1 MAVTS
6 VWAVKVRMDAAIDYI
21 ENPEK
26 TTLRPELEADASA
39 ARQAICNV
47 IDYASD
53 EDKTDQMMFVT
64 GVNCDPNTAYKEF
77 MEVKEY
83 WHKEGGRLA
92 YHGYQA
98 FLEGP
103 GEITAEEAH
112 EIGVELAKELW
123 GDRFQVVV
131 ATHLNTGHYHN
142 HFVLNSVSFADGYKF
157 YRMNSDYRKMQE
169 ISDRLCSERGLNVI
183 RDKSPARGK
192 SYAEWKAEREGK
204 YTVRG
209 RICEDIDYAVALSRS
224 WDDFTEIM
232 TGLGYEFKYFGKDG
246 QELAHPGL
254 KPPGAK
260 GYFRYEGLGKNYDPW
275 KLKERIIQNT
285 VIPGYLPIPQ
295 YKPQVKNWE
304 PSLEPMSGLPKLY
317 RRYCYRLY
325 CYVSRSNRKREY
337 IPMAIREDIAKLDRY
352 IEQLDF
358 MYKHQV
364 ESKDSIP
371 QLRAYYVSHLEE
383 LQERRKELYS
393 IKNLAKK
400 DNNTVHISSL
410 NERIG
415 ELTDQIKEAR
425 HKIKLC
431 DDCFVDCDR
440 IAEND
445 KLPDRNPKFA
455 KQQKSRS
462 GWAR

>member
-6 VWAVKVRMDAAIDYI
+6 IWAVKSNMGAALDYI

-26 TTLRPELEADASA
+26 TTQRPELNADAMSA
-39 ARQAICNV
+39 RIAITNV

-64 GVNCDPNTAYKEF
+64 GVNCDPDNALQEF
-77 MEVKEY
+77 MEVKER

-142 HFVLNSVSFADGYKF
+142 HFVLNSVSFADGYKYVRF
-157 YRMNSDYRKMQE
+157 DSDYRRMQE
-169 ISDRLCSERGLNVI
+169 ASDRLCRERGLHVI
-183 RDKSPARGK
+183 KDKSPARGK

-209 RICEDIDYAVALSRS
+209 RIREDIDYAVALSRN
-224 WDDFTEIM
+224 WNDFAEIM

-260 GYFRYEGLGKNYDPW
+260 GYFRFEGLGNDYDPW
-275 KLKERIIQNT
+275 KIKERVIQNSLR
-285 VIPGYLPIPQ
+285 PGILPIPQ
-295 YKPQVKNWE
+295 YKSQVKEWD
-304 PSLEPMSGLPKLY
+304 PSLEPMTGLPKLY

-337 IPMAIREDIAKLDRY
+337 IPMPIREDIAKLDRY

-358 MYKHQV
+358 VYKHQV
-364 ESKDSIP
+364 ETRDSIP
-371 QLRAYYVSHLEE
+371 QLRASYVSYLEE
-383 LQERRKELYS
+383 LLEKRNKLYAVKKVS
-393 IKNLAKK
+393 KK
-400 DNNTVHISSL
+400 DGNAVHLASL
-410 NERIG
+410 DERIKDLSG
-415 ELTDQIKEAR
+415 QIKEVR
-425 HKIKLC
+425 HMIKLC
-431 DDCFVDCDR
+431 DDCFIDSSR

-445 KLPDRNPKFA
+445 QLPDKNPAFV
-455 KQQKSRS
+455 KQQKSR
-462 GWAR
+462 GGIAR

>member
-6 VWAVKVRMDAAIDYI
+6 VWAVKCNMGATIDYI

-26 TTLRPELEADASA
+26 TTQRPELDAEASA
-39 ARQAICNV
+39 ARLAISNV

-64 GVNCDPNTAYKEF
+64 GVNCDPSTAYQEF

-112 EIGVELAKELW
+112 EIGVELARELW

-142 HFVLNSVSFADGYKF
+142 HFVLNSVSFKDGYKF
-157 YRMNSDYRKMQE
+157 YRMNSDYRRMQE
-169 ISDRLCSERGLNVI
+169 VSDRLCWQRGLHVI
-183 RDKSPARGK
+183 NDKSPARGK

-209 RICEDIDYAVALSRS
+209 RIREDIDYAVALSRS
-224 WDDFTEIM
+224 WQDFCDIM
-232 TGLGYEFKYFGKDG
+232 FGLGYEFKYFGNDG

-260 GYFRYEGLGKNYDPW
+260 GYFRFEGLGKSYDPW
-275 KLKERIIQNT
+275 KINERIIQNT
-285 VIPGYLPIPQ
+285 VVPGYLPIPR
-295 YKPQVKNWE
+295 YEPQVKEWE
-304 PSLEPMSGLPKLY
+304 PSLKPMTGLPKLY

-325 CYVSRSNRKREY
+325 CYVSRSNRRREY

-358 MYKHQV
+358 LYQHQV

-371 QLRAYYVSHLEE
+371 QLRANLVSYLVE
-383 LQERRKELYS
+383 LQEERKELYP
-393 IKNLAKK
+393 LRDQAKK
-400 DNNTVHISSL
+400 ENDQVQL
-410 NERIG
+410 KYLKKRIG
-415 ELTDQIKEAR
+415 DLSEKIAKVR
-425 HKIKLC
+425 HQIKLC
-431 DDCFVDCDR
+431 DSCLADCDR

-445 KLPDRNPKFA
+445 KLPDKNPKFI
-455 KQQKSRS
+455 KEQKSRG

>member
-26 TTLRPELEADASA
+26 TTKRPELEADASA
-39 ARQAICNV
+39 ARQAISNV
-47 IDYASD
+47 IDYAND

-64 GVNCDPNTAYKEF
+64 GVNCDPSTAYQEF

-98 FLEGP
+98 LLEGP

-157 YRMNSDYRKMQE
+157 YRMNSDYRRMQE
-169 ISDRLCSERGLNVI
+169 VSDRLCQERGLHI
-183 RDKSPARGK
+183 IKDKSPARGK

-209 RICEDIDYAVALSRS
+209 RIREDIDYAVALSRS
-224 WDDFTEIM
+224 WDDFAGIM
-232 TGLGYEFKYFGKDG
+232 IGLGYEFKYFGKDG

-260 GYFRYEGLGKNYDPW
+260 GYFRYEGLGKSYDPW
-275 KLKERIIQNT
+275 KIKERIIQNS
-285 VIPGYLPIPQ
+285 VIPGYLPFPH
-295 YKPQVKNWE
+295 YEPQVKQWE
-304 PSLEPMSGLPKLY
+304 PSKAPMTGLPKLY

-325 CYVSRSNRKREY
+325 CYVSRSNFRREY

-358 MYKHQV
+358 LYKHQI
-364 ESKDSIP
+364 ESRDSIP
-371 QLRAYYVSHLEE
+371 QLRAYYVSHLED
-383 LQERRKELYS
+383 LQEKRKELYS
-393 IKNLAKK
+393 M
-400 DNNTVHISSL
+400 
-410 NERIG
+410 R
-415 ELTDQIKEAR
+415 
-425 HKIKLC
+425 
-431 DDCFVDCDR
+431 
-440 IAEND
+440 
-445 KLPDRNPKFA
+445 
-455 KQQKSRS
+455 
-462 GWAR
+462 